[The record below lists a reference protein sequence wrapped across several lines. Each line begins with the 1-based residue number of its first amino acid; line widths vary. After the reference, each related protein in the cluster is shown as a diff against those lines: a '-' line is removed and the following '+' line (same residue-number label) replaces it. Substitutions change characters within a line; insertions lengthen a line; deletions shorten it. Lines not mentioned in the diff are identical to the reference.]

1 MIRSNLVLLPNMSG
15 KITHMGEPTKAVGYY
30 SYDTNKRL
38 NTISIHTI
46 KFTGRIYIYGT
57 LKTNP
62 TEESDWAIIPLTD
75 ETDYIEFNN
84 FGKPYSK
91 RENIF
96 VNIEGGYTYLKAKM
110 DRDYLNVIKTP
121 VEINYRPSQGTHGR
135 NIINDESIPMSNKM
149 IKVKRDVNGD
159 LINYGNITSIMLCY

>member
-1 MIRSNLVLLPNMSG
+1 MIRSNLVMLPNMSG
-15 KITHMGEPTKAVGYY
+15 KISHIGEPIKAVGYY

-38 NTISIHTI
+38 NTIAIHTI

-57 LKTNP
+57 LKENP
-62 TEESDWAIIPLTD
+62 TEDSDWVVIPLTE

-96 VNIEGGYTYLKAKM
+96 VNIEGSYTYLRAKM
-110 DRDYLNVIKTP
+110 DRDYLNVIQTP
-121 VEINYRPSQGTHGR
+121 VEINYRPSQGTYAE
-135 NIINDESIPMSNKM
+135 NVNSDESIPMNNKT
-149 IKVKRDVNGD
+149 VTVERDVSGD
-159 LINYGNITSIMLCY
+159 VINFGNVTSVMLCY